1 MSDDRRPLLSLCIV
15 SWNDRE
21 LMRACLAALRDHPY
35 SGESEVIVVDN
46 NSTDGGPD
54 VPAADFPE
62 VRLISN
68 EENLGFPRACNQA
81 IRASGGEV
89 VVLLNPD
96 AEVGPGALDALTDLI
111 TTRPEAGAA
120 GAKLLNPDG
129 SVQPEC
135 RRDFPNLAADF
146 LLLTTIYKFLPDPTI
161 IWRWRLPAELPD
173 GPAETFAV
181 SGACMAV
188 RREALDAVGLLDEA
202 SFMHLEDID
211 LCYRLRRTG
220 WKVLFHPGACVT
232 HHGMGSARKVLG
244 RMRSIHYEARYRF
257 YRKHLGRARAEALR
271 ALIFA
276 AMAVRLSLLAPLTPL
291 RSGAARRRHVD
302 RLREYGR
309 ALAWSLTRR
318 SQRVP

>member
-1 MSDDRRPLLSLCIV
+1 MSDDGRPFLSLCIV

-21 LMRACLAALRDHPY
+21 LLRACLAALRANPY
-35 SGESEVIVVDN
+35 GGESEVLVVDN
-46 NSTDGGPD
+46 GSTDGGPD
-54 VPAADFPE
+54 VSADELPE
-62 VRLISN
+62 VRLIRN

-81 IRASGGEV
+81 IRASRGDV

-96 AEVGPGALDALTDLI
+96 AEVGPGALDALVDLI
-111 TTRPEAGAA
+111 ASRPEAGAA

-146 LLLTTIYKFLPDPTI
+146 LLLTTIYKILPDPTI
-161 IWRWRLPAELPD
+161 IWRWRLPAGLPD
-173 GPAETFAV
+173 VPAETFAV

-188 RREALDAVGLLDEA
+188 SRRALDAVGLLDEA

>member
-1 MSDDRRPLLSLCIV
+1 MSDDGRPFLSLCIV
-15 SWNDRE
+15 SWNDKEHLRS
-21 LMRACLAALRDHPY
+21 CLAALRAHPY
-35 SGESEVIVVDN
+35 GGESEVLVVDN
-46 NSTDGGPD
+46 GSTDGGPALLAD
-54 VPAADFPE
+54 DFPE
-62 VRLISN
+62 MRLVEN
-68 EENLGFPRACNQA
+68 EENLGFPKACNQA
-81 IRASGGEV
+81 IRASRGDI

-96 AEVGPGALDALTDLI
+96 AEVGPGALDVLADLI
-111 TTRPEAGAA
+111 VSMPEAGAV
-120 GAKLLNPDG
+120 GAKLLGPDG

-135 RRDFPNLAADF
+135 RRDFPNLASDF
-146 LLLTTIYKFLPDPTI
+146 LLLTTIYKLLPDPTI
-161 IWRWRLPAELPD
+161 IWRWRLPAAMPA

-188 RREALDAVGLLDEA
+188 RRDALDDVGLLDEA

-211 LCYRLRRTG
+211 LCYRLRRAG
-220 WKVLFHPGACVT
+220 WKVFFHPGASVT
-232 HHGMGSARKVLG
+232 HHGMGSARQVLG

-276 AMAVRLSLLAPLTPL
+276 AMAVRLSLLGPLMPL
-291 RSGAARRRHVD
+291 RSGHGRRRHAE

-318 SQRVP
+318 AQRVP